1 MFFLDTG
8 RCSWTFYNIVF
19 GSDVSLVGVDPRKS
33 CLPQSVLD
41 QVLSFFLQGICGF
54 LCFFCFFKGLGVGL
68 AWLCALHCHSH
79 VLVSIYWY
87 LFRNTISLLQSLLD
101 PISSPSSSSGSSHD
115 SVVVNGITVPL
126 LKSALG
132 EPGRSIEINNDACL
146 RYLLVSCGLHF
157 DLCKSSL
164 LMTYYCDLFF
174 SQKKGWN
181 IYWSHLLSGSNAK
194 RAYHGWGSILS
205 RVFICLAFHSGTK
218 ELGDAWSGTS
228 GQRSGKRR
236 LGQFHRTFHPW
247 RSSLVAS

>member
-1 MFFLDTG
+1 MSTSVSPGSGTVFFLSG
-8 RCSWTFYNIVF
+8 YLRF
-19 GSDVSLVGVDPRKS
+19 
-33 CLPQSVLD
+33 
-41 QVLSFFLQGICGF
+41 SFFFF
-54 LCFFCFFKGLGVGL
+54 LFKGLGVGL

-79 VLVSIYWY
+79 VLVSIFRY
-87 LFRNTISLLQSLLD
+87 LFRNTISLLQFLLD
-101 PISSPSSSSGSSHD
+101 PISSSSSSSGSSHE

-126 LKSALG
+126 LKSVLG

-164 LMTYYCDLFF
+164 LMTYSSDLFF
-174 SQKKGWN
+174 RGTPKKGWN

-205 RVFICLAFHSGTK
+205 GVFICLALHSGTK
-218 ELGDAWSGTS
+218 ELSDAWSGTS
-228 GQRSGKRR
+228 GQRSRKRR

-247 RSSLVAS
+247 GSSLVAS